1 MVLFSVLMFLVCQPG
16 SLSSLADGYRGVS
29 GVETSYTAQGLSRM
43 ISASETP
50 IGQKKKGEP
59 PQKTEGIHR
68 CCGQDFKMAHHQ
80 QQQSHSSVGQ
90 TFVLCYSVLIRLL
103 ARLLALVRRYHQ
115 VARCS
120 WVPGCRSR

>member
-1 MVLFSVLMFLVCQPG
+1 MFLVCQLV
-16 SLSSLADGYRGVS
+16 SLFSLAGGYRGVS
-29 GVETSYTAQGLSRM
+29 GVETFYKSCALSKM
-43 ISASETP
+43 LFASETP
-50 IGQKKKGEP
+50 IGQKKGRTPSKN
-59 PQKTEGIHR
+59 EGIHR
-68 CCGQDFKMAHHQ
+68 CCGQDFKMAHQQ

-120 WVPGCRSR
+120 LVPGCRSR